1 MRKLATLGILML
13 TAALSACGGGGDDAF
28 GSPAPGGGT
37 ATATTITVSSSV
49 PTIPSD
55 GTASATIT
63 AFVRDAN
70 NALVPGV
77 SVTFQPNS
85 GGVAPATAVS
95 DASGQA
101 TTTLSTAGD
110 PTVRTIAVRATA
122 GTLSATVNVQ
132 VVAGGGT
139 NTVRMGNGTGAG
151 FVQGAL
157 QISNP
162 AVSAGGSTSVS
173 AYLVNSDGS
182 LYTQSATVNFNSPC
196 VAAGTALVQ
205 PAASATTT
213 SGIAT
218 ITYAA
223 RGCSG
228 SDLITATATVGGQAL
243 SASGTVTV
251 AAASVGSIAFV
262 SATPTNIA
270 LQGTGDSTRPE
281 SSTVVFQVRDATGG
295 PVSNANVSFTL
306 NTSVGGISITPTT
319 AVSDSQGNVQTVVS
333 AGTVATSVNVTAIV
347 TSVTPNISTQSS
359 QLTVTT
365 GIPTANS
372 FSLSAQCFNI
382 EGWEYDGTTTGINA
396 RLGDRFQNPVP
407 DGTAVTFTSEGG
419 NIQSQ
424 CTTTTTPTEGG
435 VCTVNIRSSNP
446 RPANGRVTILAKAI
460 GEESFT
466 DANGNGAFNNGESFT
481 DIPEPF
487 RDDNENG
494 TYNVGEDFFDFNN
507 NQSRDPAD
515 GLFNGV
521 LCNDTTGRCGAA
533 STRSTGIADSLVVI
547 FSGSTPTITDTANGA
562 LPSPFAIGGTNSAR
576 GITFWIRDVNGN
588 PMPAGT
594 RVELGASGA
603 GLGVASPTSFTVPC
617 TDIASGTQ
625 LGGATV
631 FPFTVTSGTT
641 TGSGVI
647 TLTVTTPRGLVTT
660 LQISGTVP

>member
-1 MRKLATLGILML
+1 M
-13 TAALSACGGGGDDAF
+13 
-28 GSPAPGGGT
+28 
-37 ATATTITVSSSV
+37 
-49 PTIPSD
+49 
-55 GTASATIT
+55 
-63 AFVRDAN
+63 
-70 NALVPGV
+70 
-77 SVTFQPNS
+77 
-85 GGVAPATAVS
+85 
-95 DASGQA
+95 
-101 TTTLSTAGD
+101 
-110 PTVRTIAVRATA
+110 RTIAVRATA

-424 CTTTTTPTEGG
+424 CTTTTTPT
-435 VCTVNIRSSNP
+435 TR
-446 RPANGRVTILAKAI
+446 KARLSI
-460 GEESFT
+460 
-466 DANGNGAFNNGESFT
+466 
-481 DIPEPF
+481 
-487 RDDNENG
+487 
-494 TYNVGEDFFDFNN
+494 
-507 NQSRDPAD
+507 
-515 GLFNGV
+515 
-521 LCNDTTGRCGAA
+521 TT
-533 STRSTGIADSLVVI
+533 L
-547 FSGSTPTITDTANGA
+547 
-562 LPSPFAIGGTNSAR
+562 
-576 GITFWIRDVNGN
+576 
-588 PMPAGT
+588 MM
-594 RVELGASGA
+594 GASA
-603 GLGVASPTSFTVPC
+603 LGKAW
-617 TDIASGTQ
+617 
-625 LGGATV
+625 
-631 FPFTVTSGTT
+631 
-641 TGSGVI
+641 
-647 TLTVTTPRGLVTT
+647 R
-660 LQISGTVP
+660 